1 MEIFFTN
8 NISGSEAILDPEES
22 RHCVKVLRH
31 KRGDE
36 ISFIDGKGGL
46 YKGEISDTSGNRCK
60 IRIKENIQKYMARSY
75 FLHMAVAPT
84 KNLERYEWFME
95 KATEL
100 GMDELTPIIG
110 DHSERK
116 VFKPER
122 GERILLSA
130 TKQSLKAC
138 IPILN
143 PMTTAKKFITDSDG
157 FEGVKLIAH
166 CNEGSRTDLVRFP
179 EYNVTAENSEK
190 GDKRFLILIGPEGDF
205 STEEVA
211 LAVSHGFVPITLGES
226 RLRTETA
233 ALTVVAA
240 IYFLG
245 NYKRVSF

>member
-1 MEIFFTN
+1 MELFFTN

-22 RHCVKVLRH
+22 KHCVKVLRH

-46 YKGEISDTSGNRCK
+46 YKGVISETAGNICK
-60 IRIKENIQKYMARSY
+60 ITIKESIRDYMARSY

-100 GMDELTPIIG
+100 GMDELTPLIG

-130 TKQSLKAC
+130 TKQSLKAF
-138 IPILN
+138 IPVLN
-143 PMTTAKKFITDSDG
+143 PVTPAKKFIMDSDG
-157 FEGVKLIAH
+157 FKGIKLIAH
-166 CNEGSRTDLVRFP
+166 CNEGSRTDLVRLL
-179 EYNVTAENSEK
+179 ERNVMEEK

-205 STEEVA
+205 STEEVNLA
-211 LAVSHGFVPITLGES
+211 LSHGFLPITLGES

-233 ALTVVAA
+233 ALTTVAA

-245 NYKRVSF
+245 SHR

>member
-1 MEIFFTN
+1 MELFFTN

-46 YKGEISDTSGNRCK
+46 YKGEVSETSGNTCK
-60 IRIKENIQKYMARSY
+60 IKIKESIQKYMARGY

-138 IPILN
+138 VPVLN
-143 PMTTAKKFITDSDG
+143 PMTTAKKFIMDSAG
-157 FEGVKLIAH
+157 FNGIKLIAH
-166 CNEGSRTDLVRFP
+166 CNEGSRTDLVRYL
-179 EYNVTAENSEK
+179 EYNVPAEK
-190 GDKRFLILIGPEGDF
+190 GERRFLILIGPEGDF
-205 STEEVA
+205 STDEVA
-211 LAVSHGFVPITLGES
+211 LAVSHGFLPITLGES

-233 ALTVVAA
+233 ALTTVAA

-245 NYKRVSF
+245 NHR

>member
-1 MEIFFTN
+1 MELFFSN

-22 RHCVKVLRH
+22 KHCVKVLRH

-36 ISFIDGKGGL
+36 ISFIDGKGGI
-46 YKGEISDTSGNRCK
+46 YKGEITDSAGNTCK
-60 IRIKENIQKYMARSY
+60 ITIKESIMNYMTRNY

-116 VFKPER
+116 IFKPER

-130 TKQSLKAC
+130 TKQSLKAQ
-138 IPILN
+138 IPVLN
-143 PMTTAKKFITDSDG
+143 PITTAKKFIMDSDG
-157 FEGVKLIAH
+157 FKGLKLIAH
-166 CNEGSRTDLVRFP
+166 CNEGSRTDLVRLL
-179 EYNVTAENSEK
+179 ESNLKEEK
-190 GDKRFLILIGPEGDF
+190 DEKKDYRFLILIGPEGDF
-205 STEEVA
+205 STDEVD
-211 LAVSHGFVPITLGES
+211 LAVSHGFLPITLGES

-233 ALTVVAA
+233 ALTTVAA
-240 IYFLG
+240 IYFWG
-245 NYKRVSF
+245 SPR